1 MSLAAKPL
9 PPIDPVTQPF
19 WDRCA
24 AGELCVQVCDQCGN
38 KQLYPRLACCQCQG
52 TSLRLDATDGTGTV
66 RSFTIIRRAVSAAFE
81 ADVPY
86 VVALIELGAGPTLM
100 ANVVDVDPE
109 EVRIGQTV
117 KVVFE
122 QREGISVPHFSP
134 VSSIA
139 N

>member
-1 MSLAAKPL
+1 MSVVAGKPL

-24 AGELCVQVCDQCGN
+24 AGELCVQVCNQCGH

-52 TSLRLDATDGTGTV
+52 TSLRLEPTDGSGVV

-81 ADVPY
+81 EDVPY

-100 ANVVDVDPE
+100 GNVVDVNPE
-109 EVRIGQTV
+109 EVRIGQAV
-117 KVVFE
+117 RVVFE
-122 QREGISVPHFSP
+122 DREGIAIPQFSP
-134 VSSIA
+134 AS
-139 N
+139 